1 LKGVIKRVVAA
12 LFLLLVVLNSTV
24 LAQFEKSFQPQ
35 MNLLRP
41 DAPTRAKLYAGLIAG
56 AALYGL
62 LAPKPDDFRID
73 FTDFGTSV
81 IPGTNSYR
89 YFVRQ
94 REVTTEEFFQ
104 TMDDEI
110 ANNRRAV
117 DERKRAGARKK
128 SLRGIVFGTYL
139 LMLADMLWLAP
150 REMENRSVNLRFEG
164 LSDTSS
170 PYRNT
175 GIIVQL
181 YLTIR

>member
-1 LKGVIKRVVAA
+1 MKDVIKRMMAA
-12 LFLLLVVLNSTV
+12 MFLLLVVLNSPV
-24 LAQFEKSFQPQ
+24 LAQFERSFQPQ

-41 DAPTRAKLYAGLIAG
+41 DAPTRTKLYAGLIAG

-62 LAPKPDDFRID
+62 LAPKPDNFRID
-73 FTDFGTSV
+73 FTDFGTLV
-81 IPGTNSYR
+81 IPGTSSYR

-94 REVTTEEFFQ
+94 REVTSEEFFQ

-110 ANNRRAV
+110 ANDRRAA
-117 DERKRAGARKK
+117 DKRKRAGARKNY
-128 SLRGIVFGTYL
+128 LRGVVFGTYV

-150 REMENRSVNLRFEG
+150 REMENRSVKLRFEG

-175 GIIVQL
+175 GITVQM
-181 YLTIR
+181 YLIFR

>member
-1 LKGVIKRVVAA
+1 MKDLIKQVLAA

-24 LAQFEKSFQPQ
+24 LAQFERSFQPQ
-35 MNLLRP
+35 MNLLLP

-62 LAPKPDDFRID
+62 LAPEPDDFRIKFGD
-73 FTDFGTSV
+73 YGTSV

-94 REVTTEEFFQ
+94 SEVAPEEFFQ

-110 ANNRRAV
+110 MKNRRAA

-128 SLRGIVFGTYL
+128 SIRAVVFGTYA
-139 LMLADMLWLAP
+139 LMLADLLWLAP

-164 LSDTSS
+164 LSYSGS

-175 GIIVQL
+175 GIAVQL
-181 YLTIR
+181 CLTLH

>member
-1 LKGVIKRVVAA
+1 MKGLIKQVMAV
-12 LFLLLVVLNSTV
+12 LFLLLVVLNSPV
-24 LAQFEKSFQPQ
+24 LAQYERSFQPQ

-62 LAPKPDDFRID
+62 LAPEPDDFRIR
-73 FTDFGTSV
+73 FGDFGTSV

-94 REVTTEEFFQ
+94 REVAPEEFFQ

-110 ANNRRAV
+110 ARNRRAV

-128 SLRGIVFGTYL
+128 SLRGVVFGTYV
-139 LMLADMLWLAP
+139 LMLADLLWLTP
-150 REMENRSVNLRFEG
+150 RGVENRSVNLRFEG
-164 LSDTSS
+164 LSYAGS

-175 GIIVQL
+175 GIAVQL
-181 YLTIR
+181 YLTLH